1 MATLTLG
8 RTPPTLT
15 VWLTDAAPFAD
26 AVTADPGWPAAP
38 ELVFD
43 DGTVWPATLD
53 GATASWHQAA
63 ATVGAL
69 VEQRPRRVTLR
80 DPGSHHVWAHG
91 SVHVSRVVDHGDA
104 SLVVPGGTVESS
116 TTAGVTSIVYNVTG
130 GTVSV
135 SSVGGVLTISQEA

>member
-1 MATLTLG
+1 M
-8 RTPPTLT
+8 
-15 VWLTDAAPFAD
+15 
-26 AVTADPGWPAAP
+26 WPAAP

-43 DGTVWPATLD
+43 SGVVWPATLE
-53 GATASWHQAA
+53 GATASWFKAA
-63 ATVGAL
+63 ADVEAL
-69 VEQRPRRVTLR
+69 AESRPRRVTLR

-91 SVHVSRVVDHGDA
+91 AVHLARVVESGEA
-104 SLVVPGGTVESS
+104 SVVVPGGTVETA